1 MIGDG
6 RGLRGRTVAIVAAIT
21 AVLAY
26 LALNWW
32 AGAFGALPA
41 PSPVVAALLAALGL
55 AEFAVA
61 RRIRRGVTGRDEKP
75 LDPLWAHRML
85 LVAQAGA
92 LTGAVVLGWY
102 AGQLGVLAADLDAA
116 SVRAAA
122 LLCLAMCGGAGVL
135 IAGGMR
141 VQSAARIDGP
151 RSGGGINRGDDPA
164 GEPPAQ
170 EPSR

>member
-6 RGLRGRTVAIVAAIT
+6 RGLRGHTVAIVAAVT

-32 AGAFGALPA
+32 AGVFGALPV
-41 PSPVVAALLAALGL
+41 PSPLVAALLVLLGL
-55 AEFAVA
+55 TEFAVA

-92 LTGAVVLGWY
+92 LTGAVALGWY
-102 AGQLGVLAADLDAA
+102 AGQLGVLATDLDAT
-116 SVRAAA
+116 SVRTAA
-122 LLCLAMCGGAGVL
+122 LLCLAMCAGSGVL

-151 RSGGGINRGDDPA
+151 RSGGGTGRDDDPA

-170 EPSR
+170 EPTR